1 MDWLLLGPSQ
11 PMAGGQGGWWGG
23 TRGRF
28 IQLKNE
34 GLLEMQHL
42 KTWIKSG
49 ASEMKTTLRTFCKQV
64 KVSNFVFSLYE
75 LQLERNRTSTFAPP
89 ISF

>member
-42 KTWIKSG
+42 MTWIKSG
-49 ASEMKTTLRTFCKQV
+49 ASEMKNHTQDFCGAHLVKEV

-75 LQLERNRTSTFAPP
+75 LQLE
-89 ISF
+89 